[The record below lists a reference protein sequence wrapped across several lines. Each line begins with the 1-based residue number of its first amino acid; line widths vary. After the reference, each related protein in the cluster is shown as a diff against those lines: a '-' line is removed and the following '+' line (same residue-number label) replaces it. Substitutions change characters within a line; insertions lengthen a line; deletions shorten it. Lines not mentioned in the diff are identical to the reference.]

1 MMKLILG
8 VLCSLLIAGSNGGA
22 DEADYTGSSSRFVV
36 ENTEFVVSCRVPELS
51 RIKWHRNGVPV
62 PVSGPDSGYSVRTEK
77 RGVFLVSTLTVA
89 RAQHAHSGNY
99 SCTTFVDNAHE
110 VIVISADMV
119 RTNADETDGILVM
132 TTKTLVI
139 NCSTTSDVPS
149 NTVTWYKSVEGGEQE
164 EVIGDSNVIV
174 EGGVLTIKKPTELD
188 AGNYTCS
195 FATAA
200 VTDKT
205 VQETIRVIT
214 NVTVAMPSQS
224 INKQEGDEVVI
235 LCEPFGR
242 PRPAVTWTK
251 DGKDVKVAIKNS
263 TSRLTLSADDDGNV
277 DARLT
282 LTDLLRPEDAGD
294 YCCRAENL
302 ANAAEACIIVRVK
315 DKYAALWPF
324 IGIVAEVILLTAI
337 IYIYEK
343 KKSKPDM
350 DDSDTDN
357 GNDKPE
363 PKGDVR
369 QRK

>member
-1 MMKLILG
+1 MIFIYIIKLQEYEEHLTWASHGVFPQTFSLTKDCTIQSVPERCMMKLILG
-8 VLCSLLIAGSNGGA
+8 VLCSLLIAGSNG
-22 DEADYTGSSSRFVV
+22 
-36 ENTEFVVSCRVPELS
+36 
-51 RIKWHRNGVPV
+51 
-62 PVSGPDSGYSVRTEK
+62 
-77 RGVFLVSTLTVA
+77 
-89 RAQHAHSGNY
+89 
-99 SCTTFVDNAHE
+99 
-110 VIVISADMV
+110 ADMV

-357 GNDKPE
+357 GNDNRPE